1 MIEAGRRIGRYEIN
15 SLIGTGGMGE
25 VYRALD
31 TELQRPVAIKFLS
44 PDFTHDEKLMQRF
57 IQEARA
63 ASALNHPNII
73 TVHEIG
79 RLSDEENA
87 PRFFVTELID
97 GTTLREQMTVTK
109 MKLDEVLDISIQI
122 ASALIAAHAAGLA
135 HRDIKPENIMVR
147 RDGYIKVLDFGLA
160 KPTQRR
166 DVDTEAATKRI
177 VNTNPGTVMGTV
189 GYMSPEQ
196 ALGKDVDAR
205 TDIWS
210 LGCVLYEMVTGHQP
224 FEGATASHVIV
235 SILEKEPPPLSL
247 SVQGVPEAL
256 ELLVSEALTKDREE
270 RCQTAKEL
278 HSKLRR
284 LKQRMDAGVELERSV
299 PPTWSGGHDQ
309 VRAPVHLS
317 YGGQAT
323 ATAQTRTTARSG
335 EVGAGNVIKVSST
348 EYTLAQAKRHK
359 LATIF
364 ALILG
369 SLVIAGLAF
378 GIYKF
383 INRGQRVAS
392 LQPPKI
398 TRLTSNGKSSN
409 AAMSPDGKYIA
420 HVFTDA
426 GKQSL
431 LLRQSAT
438 TITRE
443 LVPPT
448 DGYFLGETFSRDG
461 TFLYFVKGEKGSN
474 VRTLYQVSVLGGES
488 RKLVYDIDS
497 PVTFSP
503 DGKRFAFLRGSL
515 KDNDIAIIVADTDGT
530 NEERLAV
537 HKHPVNLDNVAWSPD
552 GKSITYSLS
561 GNDEQGYYVNVD
573 EVLLENKTE
582 RKISA
587 DRWRA
592 ISSIAWLAD
601 GSGLLATARDR
612 ASIPG
617 SPVQIWHIAYPNG
630 EARKITNDV
639 NDYVSV
645 SPSADSR
652 SMVAVLG
659 NDTANVWVL
668 PNGDVNRA
676 KQITNSNQ
684 AGNEGLAWTPD
695 GKIVYM
701 SIERENRDLW
711 IMNADGTNQKQL
723 TFEPSADMMPS
734 VSSDGRYIIFI
745 SNRGAGWGIW
755 RMNADGSN
763 QIELAKNAEES
774 SYPQCVP
781 NSQWVIYTAGADGQ
795 RVLWKVPIEGGAP
808 AKVTNKASFSNAA
821 SPDGKQVAY
830 FYRAPEINAPL
841 QIEVINFDDGSAV
854 KTLDVSLNASY
865 LRWSP
870 NGRALNYV
878 EVNDGAANIFSLPLD
893 GGKPTQLTNW
903 KTDQFLKYAWSSDG
917 KQLAV
922 TRGTFTN
929 DLVLIEDYLN

>member
-1 MIEAGRRIGRYEIN
+1 MIEAGTRIGRYEIN

-44 PDFTHDEKLMQRF
+44 ADFTHDEKRMQRF

-79 RLSDEENA
+79 RMSDEENA
-87 PRFFVTELID
+87 PRFFVTEFID
-97 GTTLREQMTVTK
+97 GITLREQMSVTK
-109 MKLDEVLDISIQI
+109 MKLDEVLDISIQVS
-122 ASALIAAHAAGLA
+122 SALIAAHAAGLA

-147 RDGYIKVLDFGLA
+147 RDGYVKVLDFGLA
-160 KPTQRR
+160 KLTERA
-166 DVDTEAATKRI
+166 DVDTEAATKKI

-247 SVQGVPEAL
+247 YAQNVPEAL
-256 ELLVSEALTKDREE
+256 EWIVSEALTKDREE

-278 HSKLRR
+278 QSKLRR
-284 LKQRMDAGVELERSV
+284 LKQRIDAGAELERSV
-299 PPTWSGGHDQ
+299 PPTWSGSQDQ
-309 VRAPVHLS
+309 LSTPVHTS
-317 YGGQAT
+317 YGAQ

-335 EVGAGNVIKVSST
+335 EVGAGNITKVSSA

-359 LATIF
+359 LATLL
-364 ALILG
+364 ALVLC
-369 SLVIAGLAF
+369 SLVVAGLAF

-420 HVFTDA
+420 HVLMDA

-431 LLRQSAT
+431 LLRQAAT

-461 TFLYFVKGEKGSN
+461 TFLYYVKGEKGSN

-497 PVTFSP
+497 PVSFSP

-515 KDNDIAIIVADTDGT
+515 KDNDIAIIIANADGT
-530 NEERLAV
+530 NEERLAAY
-537 HKHPVNLDNVAWSPD
+537 KHPLSLDDLAWSPD
-552 GKSITYSLS
+552 GKSIAYILG
-561 GNDEQGYYVNVD
+561 GNDEQGYYVNID
-573 EVLLENKTE
+573 EVRLEDKSE

-587 DRWRA
+587 DRWRV
-592 ISSIAWLAD
+592 INSIAWLAD
-601 GSGLLATARDR
+601 GSGIIATARDR
-612 ASIPG
+612 ASIAG
-617 SPVQIWHIAYPNG
+617 SPMQIWHIAYPNG
-630 EARKITNDV
+630 EARRITNDV
-639 NDYVSV
+639 NNYMSV
-645 SPSADSR
+645 SLAADSL
-652 SMVAVLG
+652 SLVAVLG
-659 NDTANVWVL
+659 SNTSNIWVMPGVDL
-668 PNGDVNRA
+668 SRA
-676 KQITNSNQ
+676 KQITSSNQ
-684 AGNEGLAWTPD
+684 AGDEGLAWTPD

-701 SIERENRDLW
+701 SVERENRDLW
-711 IMNADGTNQKQL
+711 VMSADGTNQKQL
-723 TFEPSADMMPS
+723 TFEPSADLTCS
-734 VSSDGRYIIFI
+734 VSADGRYIIFI

-755 RMNADGSN
+755 RMNVDGSN
-763 QIELAKNAEES
+763 VVELAKNAEES
-774 SYPQCVP
+774 SDSQCLP
-781 NSQWVIYTAGADGQ
+781 GSQWVIYEAGADGH

-808 AKVTNKASFSNAA
+808 VQITDKPTFGHAV
-821 SPDGKQVAY
+821 SPDGKLIAY
-830 FYRAPEINAPL
+830 LYRAPEVNAPL
-841 QIEVINFDDGSAV
+841 QVEVINFEDGSLV
-854 KTLDVSLNASY
+854 KSLSISPNASY

-878 EVNDGAANIFSLPLD
+878 EVNNGAANIWSLPLD
-893 GGKPTQLTNW
+893 GGKPTQLTNG

-917 KQLAV
+917 QLLAIA
-922 TRGTFTN
+922 RGNITN